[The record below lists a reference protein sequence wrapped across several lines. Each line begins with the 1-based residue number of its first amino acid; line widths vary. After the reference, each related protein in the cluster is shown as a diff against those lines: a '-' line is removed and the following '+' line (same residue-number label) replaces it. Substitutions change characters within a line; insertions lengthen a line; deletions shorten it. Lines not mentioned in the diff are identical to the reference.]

1 MSESRCPHCGKP
13 SELLLVD
20 RWARLLGPDQLS
32 LAESG
37 ASGACPAC
45 GHRPRA
51 ETHAL
56 RLPSGARFRVI
67 AFAFLIA
74 ILGAGVYACFLAGP
88 R

>member
-1 MSESRCPHCGKP
+1 MPESRCPHCGKS
-13 SELLLVD
+13 SELLLAD

-37 ASGACPAC
+37 AEVACPAC

-56 RLPSGARFRVI
+56 GLPNGARFRVI

-74 ILGAGVYACFLAGP
+74 ILAAGVYACLLAGA